1 MTEEQ
6 SVRVLHHS
14 KISILWAATL
24 IESLEDRVQ
33 LPLLVVRVSEWE
45 FGKRV
50 VLGLLVISICGII
63 GSEEKIRYGN
73 S

>member
-6 SVRVLHHS
+6 SVRALHQS
-14 KISILWAATL
+14 VISVLWAVTL
-24 IESLEDRVQ
+24 TESLEDRVQ
-33 LPLLVVRVSEWE
+33 LPPLVVRASEWE